1 MTDVRYIVISDL
13 HLGASNSILTKL
25 TPDLKGTIP
34 HEPSELLRQYVECLL
49 QIVSANASAQPVT
62 LILNGDFLELALAG
76 MNESA
81 MVFENFISLLMS
93 DSRSRRISPNI
104 LCLAGNHDHH
114 LWNAARETRYTTRYV
129 AKTAPGEYLEQE
141 SYVTEMVEKPS
152 LQKIPLDF
160 LNALIQR
167 LPGLGGLSFETVYP
181 NYALLNAEKTR
192 CVAIHHGHF
201 VESIYSLM
209 TSLKDALFPERDP
222 ILTLSELEAENGAW
236 IDFFWSTLG
245 RSGQVGADVELV
257 YDKMQDP
264 TQLEAL
270 FHNLAIEMAGAV
282 PPRWGWT
289 HPLKSSFL
297 AVLLRKVLGSIARRE
312 VHKTG
317 GALSP
322 DADAGLTRYL
332 GDFLLSAIRAENDG
346 TLPPELTFIF
356 GHTHKPFEMLRR
368 VDGVAQE
375 IQVLNSGGWVV
386 DTLHPDPL
394 HGAAIILVDDELNS
408 ASIRL
413 YNESDSAE
421 GRAVSILSAN
431 DSNPLVAGLKSRLD
445 LQAPCWKTVPGA
457 ALAAIRDHRQNLH
470 FKVDE
475 KEPGA

>member
-1 MTDVRYIVISDL
+1 MADIRYLVVSDL
-13 HLGASNSILTKL
+13 HLGASNSILTRL
-25 TPDLKGTIP
+25 TPDLKGTVP
-34 HEPSELLRQYVECLL
+34 HEPSDLIRHYVECLL
-49 QIVSANASAQPVT
+49 QIVSSNADDRPVT

-81 MVFENFISLLMS
+81 MVFENFITLLMS
-93 DSRSRRISPNI
+93 DPRARRLAPTI

-129 AKTAPGEYLEQE
+129 ARTAPGEYLEQE
-141 SYVTEMVEKPS
+141 SFVTEMIEKPS
-152 LQKIPLDF
+152 LEKIPLDF
-160 LNALIQR
+160 LNALTQR
-167 LPGLGGLSFETVYP
+167 LPNLGGVNFETVYP

-192 CVAIHHGHF
+192 CVVIHHGHF

-245 RSGQVGADVELV
+245 RSGQVGADVELI

-264 TQLEAL
+264 PQLEAL
-270 FHNLAIEMAGAV
+270 FRNLALEMAGAL
-282 PPRWGWT
+282 PPRWGWA
-289 HPLKSSFL
+289 HALKSSFL
-297 AVLLRKVLGSIARRE
+297 AVLLRRILGGVAKRE

-317 GALSP
+317 GTLSA

-332 GDFLLSAIRAENDG
+332 GSFITAAVRAENEG

-356 GHTHKPFEMLRR
+356 GHTHKPFESLRR

-394 HGAAIILVDDELNS
+394 HGAAVILVDDELNT
-408 ASIRL
+408 ASIRM
-413 YNESDSAE
+413 YNESDAAQEGGVTIASAAE
-421 GRAVSILSAN
+421 G
-431 DSNPLVAGLKSRLD
+431 NPLAEELKSRLD
-445 LQAPCWKTVPGA
+445 LQAPCWKTMA
-457 ALAAIRDHRQNLH
+457 ASAQAAIRDHRQNLN

-475 KEPGA
+475 S

>member
-1 MTDVRYIVISDL
+1 MADIRYLVVSDL

-25 TPDLKGTIP
+25 TPDLKGTVP
-34 HEPSELLRQYVECLL
+34 HEPSDLIRHYVECLL
-49 QIVSANASAQPVT
+49 QIVASNAGDRPVT

-81 MVFENFISLLMS
+81 MVFENFIGLLMS
-93 DSRSRRISPNI
+93 DARARRIAPTI

-129 AKTAPGEYLEQE
+129 ARTAPGEYLEQE
-141 SYVTEMVEKPS
+141 SFVTEMIEKPS
-152 LQKIPLDF
+152 LEKIPLDF

-167 LPGLGGLSFETVYP
+167 LPNLGGINFETVYP

-192 CVAIHHGHF
+192 CVVIHHGHF

-245 RSGQVGADVELV
+245 RSGKVGADVELI

-264 TQLEAL
+264 PQLEAL
-270 FHNLAIEMAGAV
+270 FRNLALEMAGAL
-282 PPRWGWT
+282 PPRWGWA
-289 HPLKSSFL
+289 HALKSSFL
-297 AVLLRKVLGSIARRE
+297 AVVLRRILGGVAKRE
-312 VHKTG
+312 VHNTG

-332 GDFLLSAIRAENDG
+332 GDFIAAAVRAENDG

-356 GHTHKPFEMLRR
+356 GHTHKPFESLRR
-368 VDGVAQE
+368 IDGVAQE

-386 DTLHPDPL
+386 DTLQPDPI
-394 HGAAIILVDDELNS
+394 HGAAIILIDDELNA
-408 ASIRL
+408 ASIRM
-413 YNESDSAE
+413 YNESDAAQEGAVTIAAAE
-421 GRAVSILSAN
+421 G
-431 DSNPLVAGLKSRLD
+431 NPLVEELKSRLD
-445 LQAPCWKTVPGA
+445 LQAPCWKTMA
-457 ALAAIRDHRQNLH
+457 ASAQAAIRDHRQNLN

-475 KEPGA
+475 E

>member
-1 MTDVRYIVISDL
+1 MTDVRYLVISDL

-34 HEPSELLRQYVECLL
+34 HEPSDLLRQYVECLL

-93 DSRSRRISPNI
+93 DPRSRRISPRI

-129 AKTAPGEYLEQE
+129 AKTPPGEYLEQE
-141 SYVTEMVEKPS
+141 SYVTAMVEKPS

-167 LPGLGGLSFETVYP
+167 LPHLDGLSFETVYP

-192 CVAIHHGHF
+192 CVVIHHGHF
-201 VESIYSLM
+201 IESIYSLM

-245 RSGQVGADVELV
+245 RSGQVGADVELI

-264 TQLEAL
+264 PQLEAL
-270 FHNLAIEMAGAV
+270 FGNLALEMAGAL
-282 PPRWGWT
+282 PPRWRWT
-289 HPLKSSFL
+289 GSLKASIL
-297 AVLLRKVLGSIARRE
+297 AVALRRFLGGVAKRE
-312 VHKTG
+312 VHETG
-317 GALSP
+317 NALSP

-332 GDFLLSAIRAENDG
+332 GDFLLAAIRAENDG

-386 DTLHPDPL
+386 DTLRPDPL

-413 YNESDSAE
+413 YNESDSDQ

-431 DSNPLVAGLKSRLD
+431 DQNPLVAGLKSRLD
-445 LQAPCWKTVPGA
+445 LQAPCWKTMPEA
-457 ALAAIRDHRQNLH
+457 ALAAVRDHRQNLH

-475 KEPGA
+475 K

>member
-1 MTDVRYIVISDL
+1 MANLRYIVVSDL

-34 HEPSELLRQYVECLL
+34 HEPSDLLRQYVECLL
-49 QIVSANASAQPVT
+49 QIASANPDGPPAT

-81 MVFENFISLLMS
+81 MVFEHFIGLLMS
-93 DSRSRRISPNI
+93 DPRSRRIAPKI

-129 AKTAPGEYLEQE
+129 ANTPPGAYLEQE
-141 SYVTEMVEKPS
+141 SYVTGMMEKPS
-152 LQKIPLDF
+152 LEKIPLDF
-160 LNALIQR
+160 LNALIR
-167 LPGLGGLSFETVYP
+167 RIPNLDGLSFETVYP

-192 CVAIHHGHF
+192 CVVIHHGHF

-245 RSGQVGADVELV
+245 RSGQVGTDVELI

-270 FHNLAIEMAGAV
+270 FRNLAVEMAGKV

-297 AVLLRKVLGSIARRE
+297 AVLLRKFLGGVAKRE

-332 GDFLLSAIRAENDG
+332 GDFILSAIRAENDG

-356 GHTHKPFEMLRR
+356 GHTHKPFETLRR
-368 VDGVAQE
+368 VDGAAQE

-386 DTLHPDPL
+386 DTLNPDPL
-394 HGAAIILVDDELNS
+394 HGAAIILIDDELNS
-408 ASIRL
+408 ASVRMC
-413 YNESDSAE
+413 NESEISPGRPVEIVSATD
-421 GRAVSILSAN
+421 R
-431 DSNPLVAGLKSRLD
+431 NPLADHLKARVD
-445 LQAPCWKTVPGA
+445 WQAPCWQ
-457 ALAAIRDHRQNLH
+457 ALPELAWAAIRDHRQNLH

-475 KEPGA
+475 K